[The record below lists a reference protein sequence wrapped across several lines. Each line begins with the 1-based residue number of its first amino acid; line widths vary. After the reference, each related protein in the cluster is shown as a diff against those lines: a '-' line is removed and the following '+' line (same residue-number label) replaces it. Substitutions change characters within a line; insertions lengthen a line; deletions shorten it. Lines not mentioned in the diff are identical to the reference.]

1 MNLVQLARF
10 VLGLSWIYHGLF
22 PKLLSIAPLEME
34 MSSSIGLSSEN
45 TILLIRFAGVSEI
58 LFGVILLVFYRRS
71 ALLYLNIAGL
81 LSLLAFVLL
90 MTPHIM
96 MEAFNP
102 VTTNFP
108 LLLLSLILLQDNKK
122 KLSAAKPHA

>member
-1 MNLVQLARF
+1 MNFNLPQLARY

-45 TILLIRFAGVSEI
+45 TILLIKFAGVSEV
-58 LFGVILLVFYRRS
+58 LFGVVLLVFYRQT

-81 LSLLAFVLL
+81 VALFAFVLL

-102 VTTNFP
+102 VTTTIP
-108 LLLLSLILLQDNKK
+108 LVLLSLLLLQDNKRNH
-122 KLSAAKPHA
+122 SGAK